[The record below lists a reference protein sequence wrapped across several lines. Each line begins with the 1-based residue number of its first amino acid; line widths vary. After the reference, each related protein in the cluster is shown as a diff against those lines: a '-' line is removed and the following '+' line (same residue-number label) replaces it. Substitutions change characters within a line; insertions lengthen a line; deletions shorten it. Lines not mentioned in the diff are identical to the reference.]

1 MALNEVMALSAV
13 PNMIMSRQKTVSNGA
28 WPRQRDSVNDFAA
41 EKTERFGD
49 RGAPAAPAEEGGDA
63 SLDIG

>member
-1 MALNEVMALSAV
+1 
-13 PNMIMSRQKTVSNGA
+13 MIMSRQKTVSNGA